1 MDMLILGLLM
11 IKRHTVYDIRNIVRQ
26 FFQSMCSDSMGS
38 IRSAVQKLLEAQLV
52 TVTEYVERSV
62 NKKQYAITDKG
73 RQTFVEWLHTPAN
86 LSLPKNIELAKLLNM
101 GFVAIEDRV
110 QLLDEAIA
118 LLENT
123 LSRLLIVQ
131 STIQI
136 EDGKAKAIAY
146 WEADIEYLDG
156 IKKVM
161 QNSDVTQIANAIGE
175 FQMLSLQYEID
186 ITKFQ
191 IEWFRKLRN
200 QQVHVNG

>member
-38 IRSAVQKLLEAQLV
+38 IRSAVQKLLEAELV

-62 NKKQYAITDKG
+62 NKRKYAITDKG
-73 RQTFVEWLHTPAN
+73 RQQFLEWLHTPAN

-101 GFVAIEDRV
+101 GFVATEERAR
-110 QLLDEAIA
+110 LFDEMIL
-118 LLENT
+118 LLEST
-123 LSRLLIVQ
+123 LSRLQGVQ
-131 STIQI
+131 SAIQI
-136 EDGKAKAIAY
+136 EEGKATAITY
-146 WEADIEYLDG
+146 WEADVEYLEG
-156 IKKVM
+156 IKKTL
-161 QNSDVTQIANAIGE
+161 NNPDVTQLANAIGD

-200 QQVHVNG
+200 QQGI

>member
-38 IRSAVQKLLEAQLV
+38 IRSAVQKLLEAELV

-73 RQTFVEWLHTPAN
+73 RQKFLEWLHTPAN

-101 GFVAIEDRV
+101 GFVAAEKRM
-110 QLLDEAIA
+110 QLLDEIIA
-118 LLENT
+118 LLEST
-123 LSRLLIVQ
+123 LSRLQGVQ
-131 STIQI
+131 SSIQI
-136 EDGKAKAIAY
+136 EDGKATAIAY
-146 WEADIEYLDG
+146 WEADVEYLDG

-161 QNSDVTQIANAIGE
+161 QNSDVTKIATAIGE

-191 IEWFRKLRN
+191 IKWFRELRN
-200 QQVHVNG
+200 QQVHLNG